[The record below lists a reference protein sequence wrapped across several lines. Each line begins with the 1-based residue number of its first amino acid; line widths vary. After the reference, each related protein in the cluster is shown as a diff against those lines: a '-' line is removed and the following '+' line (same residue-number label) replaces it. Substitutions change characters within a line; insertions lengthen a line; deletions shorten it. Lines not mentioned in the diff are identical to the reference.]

1 MANTNSKANN
11 SIQPQNLSGAHP
23 AGRLIQSNAFFF
35 VVRLLPPLLL
45 IFSIYFPEHYTFSV
59 DRTRPSNEMLN
70 NLNKV
75 PARAVLDEIAAI
87 SLGTSF
93 AVSDS
98 RRKSMANASLEGQL
112 IAPELQSA
120 SVPLLGWSADLLHG
134 GPSFQLTL
142 ASLSLENLLLEEF
155 EHSGDRRYYEVARD
169 RILAFANWEEQRKK
183 PVAFLWNDHAI
194 AARISV
200 IVRLWQHLRGDADAT
215 VSQKEALIAL
225 VMRSGE
231 LLAKPKLFT
240 VRTNHG
246 VMQNIAL
253 LQIAAAFPLLPKTG
267 YWRDIAIERLELQLG
282 FYVSDEGIVLEHSA
296 GYHLLGTELLATA
309 ARLIRL
315 NGMTPSE
322 RLFGAVQ
329 GTEEFSRMLLRPDG
343 TLPAFGNTDVVSH
356 QTLTAII
363 DPETSRLD
371 KFAAPFSP
379 PGEMA
384 ALFPVSGYA
393 LWWSQFPVP
402 VQIVVA
408 FANHLR
414 HGHKHADEPSLN
426 IWSRGYSWITA
437 TGYWPY
443 GREGFEEANGW
454 AGSNAPHAIKEPAG
468 SARQTRLQGA
478 GNVGP
483 FRVVDIEV
491 CRHSGMCVR
500 RQIVQ
505 LSAEQLVI
513 VDDISNFDAR
523 TETLWTTDPRLTLRQ
538 IDKLNFASSTAETG
552 HKLHIEL
559 ASNVDP
565 EVALL
570 RGSTIP
576 FAGWVVSWGVPQPS
590 DAIRVIHRGGNGAM
604 ATLIEITESSDIL
617 SIQSFTRKSSEDWRV
632 GLAHSRGDVIIERHA
647 RNVSIAQSSGTVSVR
662 VNEPPDITERQLAL
676 RSAMDEAIH
685 RYPPWRDLSAY
696 HFRLYVLIVL
706 LWLVTEV
713 GILAIRNTVGQR
725 TWLQVAPLGGWIGL
739 TLWIH
744 YWYLK

>member
-23 AGRLIQSNAFFF
+23 AARLIQSNAFFF

-169 RILAFANWEEQRKK
+169 RILAFANWEEQQRK

-246 VMQNIAL
+246 VMVDIAL
-253 LQIAAAFPLLPKTG
+253 LQIAAAFPLLPKTR

-296 GYHLLGTELLATA
+296 GYHL
-309 ARLIRL
+309 
-315 NGMTPSE
+315 
-322 RLFGAVQ
+322 
-329 GTEEFSRMLLRPDG
+329 
-343 TLPAFGNTDVVSH
+343 
-356 QTLTAII
+356 
-363 DPETSRLD
+363 
-371 KFAAPFSP
+371 
-379 PGEMA
+379 
-384 ALFPVSGYA
+384 
-393 LWWSQFPVP
+393 
-402 VQIVVA
+402 
-408 FANHLR
+408 
-414 HGHKHADEPSLN
+414 
-426 IWSRGYSWITA
+426 
-437 TGYWPY
+437 
-443 GREGFEEANGW
+443 
-454 AGSNAPHAIKEPAG
+454 
-468 SARQTRLQGA
+468 
-478 GNVGP
+478 
-483 FRVVDIEV
+483 
-491 CRHSGMCVR
+491 
-500 RQIVQ
+500 
-505 LSAEQLVI
+505 
-513 VDDISNFDAR
+513 
-523 TETLWTTDPRLTLRQ
+523 
-538 IDKLNFASSTAETG
+538 
-552 HKLHIEL
+552 
-559 ASNVDP
+559 
-565 EVALL
+565 
-570 RGSTIP
+570 
-576 FAGWVVSWGVPQPS
+576 
-590 DAIRVIHRGGNGAM
+590 
-604 ATLIEITESSDIL
+604 
-617 SIQSFTRKSSEDWRV
+617 
-632 GLAHSRGDVIIERHA
+632 
-647 RNVSIAQSSGTVSVR
+647 
-662 VNEPPDITERQLAL
+662 
-676 RSAMDEAIH
+676 RSALGKRES
-685 RYPPWRDLSAY
+685 LS
-696 HFRLYVLIVL
+696 
-706 LWLVTEV
+706 
-713 GILAIRNTVGQR
+713 
-725 TWLQVAPLGGWIGL
+725 
-739 TLWIH
+739 
-744 YWYLK
+744 KC